1 VSKEDIEKEEKIDIE
16 THFLPATP
24 VKEEN
29 PLQRL
34 YYSLNYHTMFSSLKA
49 NNTNAMLFTLLLL
62 GIILF
67 SSIIKGY
74 VKSISIKI
82 ITKFIINL
90 YLGVRKMPV
99 C

>member
-1 VSKEDIEKEEKIDIE
+1 
-16 THFLPATP
+16 
-24 VKEEN
+24 
-29 PLQRL
+29 
-34 YYSLNYHTMFSSLKA
+34 MFSSLKA